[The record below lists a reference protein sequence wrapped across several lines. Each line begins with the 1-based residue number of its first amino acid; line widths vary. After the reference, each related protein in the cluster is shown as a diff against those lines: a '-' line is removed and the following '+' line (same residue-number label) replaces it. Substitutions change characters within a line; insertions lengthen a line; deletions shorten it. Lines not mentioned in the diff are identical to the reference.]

1 MFCRS
6 CGKELPGAPEFCMN
20 CGAKPM
26 GGTSFCPGCG
36 TPTTP
41 MTEICPKCG
50 IRVAG
55 KTAAA
60 TGGSW
65 MCLTAGILDLVAGVA
80 GLIVGIIYALIAGL
94 LTFFIAGLGA
104 VIGAPLIILS
114 MVAIVGGLFVIR
126 KRAWGLA
133 LAAAISGFVVGVLG
147 FPWTA
152 PAIPLGIAAIMFT
165 SLGKGQFK

>member
-1 MFCRS
+1 MFCRN
-6 CGKELPGAPEFCMN
+6 CGKELTGAPEFCMN

-36 TPTTP
+36 APTTP
-41 MTEICPKCG
+41 MTEICTKCG
-50 IRVAG
+50 ARVAG
-55 KTAAA
+55 KTAGV

-65 MCLTAGILDLVAGVA
+65 MPITAGILDLVIGIP
-80 GLIVGIIYALIAGL
+80 GLIIGIIYAVIAGF

-114 MVAIVGGLFVIR
+114 IVAIVGGIFAIR
-126 KRAWGLA
+126 KRAWGLS
-133 LAAAISGFVVGVLG
+133 LAAAICGFVVGVLG

-152 PAIPLGIAAIMFT
+152 PAIALGIAAIVFT
-165 SLGKGQFK
+165 ALGKGQFQ